1 MQVEI
6 EIYTYVYVD
15 LEIEILSTVKLYQ
28 DGLNAALSMEL
39 PTHISPFSHTNTHPS
54 CTPLKGANALVAAA
68 STAICLIAFSL
79 AHIVACSS
87 NYLHHYMYY

>member
-28 DGLNAALSMEL
+28 GKIPN
-39 PTHISPFSHTNTHPS
+39 IFSFFNLFIRT
-54 CTPLKGANALVAAA
+54 
-68 STAICLIAFSL
+68 
-79 AHIVACSS
+79 
-87 NYLHHYMYY
+87 